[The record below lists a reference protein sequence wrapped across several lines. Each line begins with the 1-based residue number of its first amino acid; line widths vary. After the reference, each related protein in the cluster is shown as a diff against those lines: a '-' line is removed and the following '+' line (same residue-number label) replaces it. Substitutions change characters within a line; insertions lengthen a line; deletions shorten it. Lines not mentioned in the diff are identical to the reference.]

1 MIAAQLTPPTAAT
14 PTDSL
19 AEPHAGAAFESAE
32 SQAVPHAGAGPFVPQ
47 AGAGSVVPQAG
58 APTTS
63 FKLLMSVS
71 FFFATP
77 PYRASIVHFQK
88 IHGQAEEGTDLLGTH
103 LLVSARA
110 AQERNAMLTKEELPP
125 CPVATTLMLIGN
137 KWKIFII
144 QQLMDRPFRFGE
156 LRRAIPGISE
166 KVLTDNLRA
175 MEKDGIIT
183 RTVFPEVP
191 PRTEYALSELGN
203 TMRPIIE
210 SMATWGTGYQQLVRE
225 Q

>member
-1 MIAAQLTPPTAAT
+1 
-14 PTDSL
+14 
-19 AEPHAGAAFESAE
+19 
-32 SQAVPHAGAGPFVPQ
+32 
-47 AGAGSVVPQAG
+47 
-58 APTTS
+58 
-63 FKLLMSVS
+63 
-71 FFFATP
+71 
-77 PYRASIVHFQK
+77 
-88 IHGQAEEGTDLLGTH
+88 
-103 LLVSARA
+103 
-110 AQERNAMLTKEELPP
+110 MLTKEELPP

-144 QQLMDRPFRFGE
+144 QQLMDRPFRFSE

>member
-1 MIAAQLTPPTAAT
+1 
-14 PTDSL
+14 
-19 AEPHAGAAFESAE
+19 
-32 SQAVPHAGAGPFVPQ
+32 
-47 AGAGSVVPQAG
+47 
-58 APTTS
+58 
-63 FKLLMSVS
+63 
-71 FFFATP
+71 
-77 PYRASIVHFQK
+77 
-88 IHGQAEEGTDLLGTH
+88 
-103 LLVSARA
+103 
-110 AQERNAMLTKEELPP
+110 MLTKDELPP

-144 QQLMDRPFRFGE
+144 QQLMDRPFRFSE

-183 RTVFPEVP
+183 RTVFPEAP
-191 PRTEYALSELGN
+191 PRTEYALSELGD
-203 TMRPIIE
+203 TRRPIIE

>member
-1 MIAAQLTPPTAAT
+1 
-14 PTDSL
+14 
-19 AEPHAGAAFESAE
+19 
-32 SQAVPHAGAGPFVPQ
+32 
-47 AGAGSVVPQAG
+47 
-58 APTTS
+58 
-63 FKLLMSVS
+63 
-71 FFFATP
+71 
-77 PYRASIVHFQK
+77 
-88 IHGQAEEGTDLLGTH
+88 
-103 LLVSARA
+103 
-110 AQERNAMLTKEELPP
+110 MLTKEELPP

-144 QQLMDRPFRFGE
+144 QQLMDRPFRFSE

-191 PRTEYALSELGN
+191 PRTEYALSE
-203 TMRPIIE
+203 RPIIE

>member
-1 MIAAQLTPPTAAT
+1 
-14 PTDSL
+14 
-19 AEPHAGAAFESAE
+19 
-32 SQAVPHAGAGPFVPQ
+32 
-47 AGAGSVVPQAG
+47 
-58 APTTS
+58 
-63 FKLLMSVS
+63 
-71 FFFATP
+71 
-77 PYRASIVHFQK
+77 
-88 IHGQAEEGTDLLGTH
+88 
-103 LLVSARA
+103 
-110 AQERNAMLTKEELPP
+110 MLTKEELPP

-144 QQLMDRPFRFGE
+144 QQLMDRPFRFSE

-191 PRTEYALSELGN
+191 PRTEYALSELGD

-210 SMATWGTGYQQLVRE
+210 SMATWGTSYQQLVRE

>member
-1 MIAAQLTPPTAAT
+1 
-14 PTDSL
+14 
-19 AEPHAGAAFESAE
+19 
-32 SQAVPHAGAGPFVPQ
+32 
-47 AGAGSVVPQAG
+47 
-58 APTTS
+58 
-63 FKLLMSVS
+63 
-71 FFFATP
+71 
-77 PYRASIVHFQK
+77 
-88 IHGQAEEGTDLLGTH
+88 
-103 LLVSARA
+103 
-110 AQERNAMLTKEELPP
+110 MLTKEELPP

-144 QQLMDRPFRFGE
+144 QQLMDRPFRFSE

-183 RTVFPEVP
+183 RAVFPEVP
-191 PRTEYALSELGN
+191 PRTEYALSELGD

>member
-1 MIAAQLTPPTAAT
+1 
-14 PTDSL
+14 
-19 AEPHAGAAFESAE
+19 
-32 SQAVPHAGAGPFVPQ
+32 
-47 AGAGSVVPQAG
+47 
-58 APTTS
+58 
-63 FKLLMSVS
+63 
-71 FFFATP
+71 
-77 PYRASIVHFQK
+77 
-88 IHGQAEEGTDLLGTH
+88 
-103 LLVSARA
+103 
-110 AQERNAMLTKEELPP
+110 MLTKEELPP

-203 TMRPIIE
+203 TMCPIIE

>member
-1 MIAAQLTPPTAAT
+1 
-14 PTDSL
+14 
-19 AEPHAGAAFESAE
+19 
-32 SQAVPHAGAGPFVPQ
+32 
-47 AGAGSVVPQAG
+47 
-58 APTTS
+58 
-63 FKLLMSVS
+63 
-71 FFFATP
+71 
-77 PYRASIVHFQK
+77 
-88 IHGQAEEGTDLLGTH
+88 
-103 LLVSARA
+103 
-110 AQERNAMLTKEELPP
+110 MLTKDELPP

-144 QQLMDRPFRFGE
+144 QQLMDRPFRFSE

-175 MEKDGIIT
+175 MEKNGLIT

-210 SMATWGTGYQQLVRE
+210 SMATWGTGYQQIVRE
-225 Q
+225 R

>member
-1 MIAAQLTPPTAAT
+1 
-14 PTDSL
+14 
-19 AEPHAGAAFESAE
+19 
-32 SQAVPHAGAGPFVPQ
+32 
-47 AGAGSVVPQAG
+47 
-58 APTTS
+58 
-63 FKLLMSVS
+63 
-71 FFFATP
+71 
-77 PYRASIVHFQK
+77 
-88 IHGQAEEGTDLLGTH
+88 
-103 LLVSARA
+103 
-110 AQERNAMLTKEELPP
+110 MLTKEELPP

-144 QQLMDRPFRFGE
+144 QQLMDRPFRFSE

-191 PRTEYALSELGN
+191 PRTEYALSELGD
-203 TMRPIIE
+203 TMSPIIE

>member
-1 MIAAQLTPPTAAT
+1 
-14 PTDSL
+14 
-19 AEPHAGAAFESAE
+19 
-32 SQAVPHAGAGPFVPQ
+32 
-47 AGAGSVVPQAG
+47 
-58 APTTS
+58 
-63 FKLLMSVS
+63 
-71 FFFATP
+71 
-77 PYRASIVHFQK
+77 
-88 IHGQAEEGTDLLGTH
+88 
-103 LLVSARA
+103 
-110 AQERNAMLTKEELPP
+110 
-125 CPVATTLMLIGN
+125 MLIGN

-144 QQLMDRPFRFGE
+144 QQLMDRPFRFSE

-191 PRTEYALSELGN
+191 PRTEYALSELGD

>member
-1 MIAAQLTPPTAAT
+1 
-14 PTDSL
+14 
-19 AEPHAGAAFESAE
+19 
-32 SQAVPHAGAGPFVPQ
+32 
-47 AGAGSVVPQAG
+47 
-58 APTTS
+58 
-63 FKLLMSVS
+63 
-71 FFFATP
+71 
-77 PYRASIVHFQK
+77 
-88 IHGQAEEGTDLLGTH
+88 
-103 LLVSARA
+103 
-110 AQERNAMLTKEELPP
+110 MLTKEELPP

-144 QQLMDRPFRFGE
+144 QQLMARPFRFSE

-166 KVLTDNLRA
+166 KLLTDNLRA
-175 MEKDGIIT
+175 MEKNGIIT

-191 PRTEYALSELGN
+191 PRTEYALSELGD

>member
-1 MIAAQLTPPTAAT
+1 
-14 PTDSL
+14 
-19 AEPHAGAAFESAE
+19 
-32 SQAVPHAGAGPFVPQ
+32 
-47 AGAGSVVPQAG
+47 
-58 APTTS
+58 
-63 FKLLMSVS
+63 
-71 FFFATP
+71 
-77 PYRASIVHFQK
+77 
-88 IHGQAEEGTDLLGTH
+88 
-103 LLVSARA
+103 
-110 AQERNAMLTKEELPP
+110 MLTKDELPP

-156 LRRAIPGISE
+156 LRRTIPGISE

-225 Q
+225 R

>member
-1 MIAAQLTPPTAAT
+1 
-14 PTDSL
+14 
-19 AEPHAGAAFESAE
+19 
-32 SQAVPHAGAGPFVPQ
+32 
-47 AGAGSVVPQAG
+47 
-58 APTTS
+58 
-63 FKLLMSVS
+63 
-71 FFFATP
+71 
-77 PYRASIVHFQK
+77 
-88 IHGQAEEGTDLLGTH
+88 
-103 LLVSARA
+103 
-110 AQERNAMLTKEELPP
+110 MLTKDELPP

-144 QQLMDRPFRFGE
+144 QQLMDRPFRFSE

-175 MEKDGIIT
+175 MEKDDLIT

-210 SMATWGTGYQQLVRE
+210 SMATWGTGYQQIVRE
-225 Q
+225 R

>member
-1 MIAAQLTPPTAAT
+1 
-14 PTDSL
+14 
-19 AEPHAGAAFESAE
+19 
-32 SQAVPHAGAGPFVPQ
+32 
-47 AGAGSVVPQAG
+47 
-58 APTTS
+58 
-63 FKLLMSVS
+63 
-71 FFFATP
+71 
-77 PYRASIVHFQK
+77 
-88 IHGQAEEGTDLLGTH
+88 
-103 LLVSARA
+103 
-110 AQERNAMLTKEELPP
+110 MLTKDELPP

-144 QQLMDRPFRFGE
+144 QQLMDRPFRFSE

-166 KVLTDNLRA
+166 NVLTDNLRA

-183 RTVFPEVP
+183 RIVFPEVP
-191 PRTEYALSELGN
+191 PRTEYASSELGN